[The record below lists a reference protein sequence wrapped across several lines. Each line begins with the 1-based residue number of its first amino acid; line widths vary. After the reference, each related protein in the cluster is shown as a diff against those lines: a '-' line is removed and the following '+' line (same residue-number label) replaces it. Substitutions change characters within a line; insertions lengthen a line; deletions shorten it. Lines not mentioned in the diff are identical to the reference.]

1 MVLSPRSRR
10 GDAVILDLQDRP
22 GRIAQLELTPFL
34 RTSNG
39 SELIAPVAQAFEARP
54 GIWVRP
60 PP

>member
-22 GRIAQLELTPFL
+22 GRIAQLELTPIL
-34 RTSNG
+34 LKEERA
-39 SELIAPVAQAFEARP
+39 ELIAPVAQAFEARP